1 MTTGVVVPSP
11 CVGICA
17 LDAGTGWCD
26 GCLRTI
32 DEIAAWGAL
41 DNRARREVWK
51 CLAARRASRDA
62 AAAARVTDDVGR
74 ITRAGNP

>member
-1 MTTGVVVPSP
+1 MTTGVVIPSP
-11 CVGICA
+11 CVGVCA

-41 DNRARREVWK
+41 DDRARREVWK
-51 CLAARRASRDA
+51 RLAARRASRY
-62 AAAARVTDDVGR
+62 AAAARVTDDVSGN
-74 ITRAGNP
+74 TRAGNP

>member
-51 CLAARRASRDA
+51 RLPARRASRDA
-62 AAAARVTDDVGR
+62 ASAGQVSVNDGGSTRARV
-74 ITRAGNP
+74 P